1 MPVPAAQSMLLTTVP
16 VSVAPA
22 PVLDPTTTG
31 KGSQSLCSPRAR
43 RRTSRLI
50 SIRSLSRTG
59 VIERARLTEP
69 IRIRGFLYP
78 QFPAIVTRV
87 RTQTISPD
95 MGRIILIGNIHDSGT
110 TIPVRLGIHKWI
122 LASDREVSNTSHVKI
137 KYT

>member
-1 MPVPAAQSMLLTTVP
+1 MLLTTVP

-87 RTQTISPD
+87 RTQTIGSFKVAKGSHYLFSLTFP
-95 MGRIILIGNIHDSGT
+95 LYYF
-110 TIPVRLGIHKWI
+110 LG
-122 LASDREVSNTSHVKI
+122 
-137 KYT
+137 